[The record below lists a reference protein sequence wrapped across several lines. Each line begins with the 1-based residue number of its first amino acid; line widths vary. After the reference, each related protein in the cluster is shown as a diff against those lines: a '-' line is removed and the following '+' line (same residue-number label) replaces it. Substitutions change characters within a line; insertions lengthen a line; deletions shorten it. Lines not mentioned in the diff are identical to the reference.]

1 MGDAEAHYSR
11 GRSGGALD
19 YNIFASDA
27 DYAAVMTLGPSA
39 FIKLYRTI
47 AKGRGAMVDAADE
60 STSSS
65 EGEGESG

>member
-1 MGDAEAHYSR
+1 MGDAEAHYSC

-19 YNIFASDA
+19 CNIFASNA
-27 DYAAVMTLGPSA
+27 DCAAVMALGLSA
-39 FIKLYRTI
+39 FSKHYRAITR
-47 AKGRGAMVDAADE
+47 GSGAMVDAADE

>member
-19 YNIFASDA
+19 YDIFASDA
-27 DYAAVMTLGPSA
+27 DYAAVMALVPSA
-39 FIKLYRTI
+39 SSKLYRAI
-47 AKGRGAMVDAADE
+47 AKGSGAMVDAADE
-60 STSSS
+60 STCSS